1 MEERIALLE
10 AQLHRLSTSQRR
22 LRWMLGATLLMLAAL
37 FGVGFVSEG
46 QTADLV
52 KTRALLVVDEA
63 GTPRVII
70 GAPVDDK
77 KYMNFERNKPMFGIA
92 ICDAKSNEQ
101 IGIGV
106 ADDGSAGLGL
116 DCKPGVGNPANRERI
131 NFGVAPDGS
140 AMIRMLDND
149 TRLKTMWSTTATG
162 KSGLMFVK
170 WIAKDGKTNPDGAMV
185 YGLESKYIPT
195 EELFGGS
202 AGDVETR

>member
-10 AQLHRLSTSQRR
+10 AQLHHLSTSQRR
-22 LRWMLGATLLMLAAL
+22 LRWALGATLLAIAL
-37 FGVGFVSEG
+37 FFGVGFVSEG

-52 KTRALLVVDEA
+52 KTRSLLVVDEA

-77 KYMNFERNKPMFGIA
+77 KYMNFERNRPMFGIA
-92 ICDAKSNEQ
+92 ICDAKANEQ

-106 ADDGSAGLGL
+106 ADDGSVGLGL

-131 NFGVAPDGS
+131 NLGVAPDGS

-149 TRLKTMWSTTATG
+149 TRLKTMWSTTAAG

-170 WIAKDGKTNPDGAMV
+170 WLTKDGKTNPDGAMV

-195 EELFGGS
+195 EELFVGS
-202 AGDVETR
+202 AGDKE